1 MADNNEVLTVE
12 CVSERL
18 KGIVSP
24 EYQWPVVPE
33 GYQLE
38 FILHPDGS
46 IILDFLSPEK
56 AMFWSEAADELMETP
71 YTNDKQPITWQ
82 MLKRAGIPFMS

>member
-1 MADNNEVLTVE
+1 MADNNKVLTVE
-12 CVSERL
+12 FVSERL

-24 EYQWPVVPE
+24 DYQWPVVPE

-56 AMFWSEAADELMETP
+56 AMFWSEAADEEMETP
-71 YTNDKQPITWQ
+71 FTKDGNPITWQ
-82 MLKRAGIPFMS
+82 MLKQEKIPFMS